1 MTGSSDNAPMRPLIF
16 DLLFHDDRMFVL
28 EVCPVESREP
38 GMSVLDLSAKHSR
51 RQPQQWALVTRRNI
65 PGYPPHRIDHFPTE
79 GEALAYYKRVVV
91 ETPRKS
97 LGEKAPN
104 PLPTLEQYTA
114 WLVEQQLF
122 DTSLPRKRAATR
134 SPNPDR

>member
-1 MTGSSDNAPMRPLIF
+1 MRPLIL

-28 EVCPVESREP
+28 EVCPVESLEP
-38 GMSVLDLSAKHSR
+38 GMSVLDVSGKPSR
-51 RQPQQWALVTRRNI
+51 RHPQEWALVTRRNA

-114 WLVEQQLF
+114 WLVEQKLF
-122 DTSLPRKRAATR
+122 DPVL
-134 SPNPDR
+134 NPKALRNANS